1 MDCGVC
7 LLESHEKDTAR
18 KFKTVSG
25 VRIINMCFDYMFFS
39 SLFISGLSSS
49 NKGIAAS
56 RGKRDRGWEGMK
68 KKYKDMT
75 LEEKIEYAKKRAER
89 SDRFT
94 TFALIF
100 VSICWFLILT
110 IEVIIKFCV

>member
-1 MDCGVC
+1 MLRHKQRVFSECEAA
-7 LLESHEKDTAR
+7 ES
-18 KFKTVSG
+18 
-25 VRIINMCFDYMFFS
+25 
-39 SLFISGLSSS
+39 
-49 NKGIAAS
+49 GI
-56 RGKRDRGWEGMK
+56 GGGEGMK

>member
-1 MDCGVC
+1 MLRHKQRVFSECAAAESGIGGDIGGKCTDDCACMDCGVC

-56 RGKRDRGWEGMK
+56 RGKRDRG
-68 KKYKDMT
+68 
-75 LEEKIEYAKKRAER
+75 
-89 SDRFT
+89 
-94 TFALIF
+94 
-100 VSICWFLILT
+100 
-110 IEVIIKFCV
+110 